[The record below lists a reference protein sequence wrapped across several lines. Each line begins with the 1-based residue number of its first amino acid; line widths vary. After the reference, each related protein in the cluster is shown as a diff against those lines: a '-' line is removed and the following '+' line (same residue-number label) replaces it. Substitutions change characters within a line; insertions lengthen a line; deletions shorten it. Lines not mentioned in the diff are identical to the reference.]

1 MGRKKE
7 CLSRFHIVS
16 VLSFETNRRVPITV
30 QIKISPISNRSKDE
44 RYAWGAGKRKRQSR
58 DWFKLYIWLV
68 ERVAQNFYT
77 NEKADERRT
86 NTIINYFRHSTENYF
101 LLWRYLPTMFFFVVS
116 NSCVLSL
123 NWTSRSLKIGCKGKN
138 ANHRRVI
145 HSVTFMLE
153 QTKTDGDDSCS

>member
-1 MGRKKE
+1 MWSDLNGQSPSKKKCHKE
-7 CLSRFHIVS
+7 
-16 VLSFETNRRVPITV
+16 
-30 QIKISPISNRSKDE
+30 PISNRSKDE

-68 ERVAQNFYT
+68 ERVAQNFY
-77 NEKADERRT
+77 DERRT
-86 NTIINYFRHSTENYF
+86 NTIIDYFRHSTENYF
-101 LLWRYLPTMFFFVVS
+101 LLWRYIPTMFFFVVS

-145 HSVTFMLE
+145 HRVTFMLE
-153 QTKTDGDDSCS
+153 QTKTDGDDSCN

>member
-1 MGRKKE
+1 MISTANHRPKRNITR
-7 CLSRFHIVS
+7 SQS
-16 VLSFETNRRVPITV
+16 VIEAKTRDMLEAR
-30 QIKISPISNRSKDE
+30 E
-44 RYAWGAGKRKRQSR
+44 KRKRQSR

-68 ERVAQNFYT
+68 ERVAQNFY
-77 NEKADERRT
+77 DERRT
-86 NTIINYFRHSTENYF
+86 NTIIDYFRHSTENYF
-101 LLWRYLPTMFFFVVS
+101 LLWRYIPTMFFFVVS

-145 HSVTFMLE
+145 HRVTFMLE